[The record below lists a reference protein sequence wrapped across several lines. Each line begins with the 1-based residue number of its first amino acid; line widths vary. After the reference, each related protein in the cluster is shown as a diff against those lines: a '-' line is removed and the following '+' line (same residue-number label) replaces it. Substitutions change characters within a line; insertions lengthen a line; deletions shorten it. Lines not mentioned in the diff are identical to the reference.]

1 MILWVNFDWGQAVR
15 KYNFIDDKMVK
26 KMRDLNLID
35 HQCDIGTHLGLWQK
49 IFGEEVENISLGW
62 KFLYDEEK

>member
-1 MILWVNFDWGQAVR
+1 
-15 KYNFIDDKMVK
+15 
-26 KMRDLNLID
+26 MRDLNLID

-49 IFGEEVENISLGW
+49 NFGEEVENISLGW